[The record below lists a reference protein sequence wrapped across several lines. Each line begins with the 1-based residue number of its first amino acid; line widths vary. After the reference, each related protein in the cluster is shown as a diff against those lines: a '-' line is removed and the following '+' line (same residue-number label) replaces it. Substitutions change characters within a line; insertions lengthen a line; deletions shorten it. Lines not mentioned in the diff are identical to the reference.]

1 MVYRKTRWKWHEC
14 LQARNEIID
23 NDSEC
28 DSDDYL
34 DNGSITIEWK
44 SSIEE
49 HDQTSSLVRMNAND
63 DILKQQQKLKEEA
76 KIALVLGAK
85 MARMQVELERQILEK
100 KRSSLYDLMEINI
113 DMDKPL
119 TSEILEEMNIG
130 QLQAI
135 INDLYCLIEDNNDQL
150 VSLLIERDS
159 LSMEQDSILVDI
171 EDLQKRVQERTMNV
185 SSVCESK
192 EYVYI
197 QKRPQETLPKKSIF
211 QNLLR
216 KAMII

>member
-1 MVYRKTRWKWHEC
+1 MDLYIYYLYNKSIQFDCNLDELRAKLK
-14 LQARNEIID
+14 ARNEIID

-171 EDLQKRVQERTMNV
+171 EDLQ
-185 SSVCESK
+185 
-192 EYVYI
+192 
-197 QKRPQETLPKKSIF
+197 
-211 QNLLR
+211 
-216 KAMII
+216 